1 MSVKSGN
8 QLKNPII
15 IRIANQ
21 YQVVLLLKKKPR
33 SCRDLA
39 RKMSL
44 SNVAL
49 KNITDELQKEDIIV
63 SYVKNTAKK
72 GRFPNIFSLND
83 NLGVFCS
90 VDLSRRDL
98 IVAISD
104 VNDNIIAKSV
114 IKNVLYIDSKTLQE
128 VVTAIKELLK
138 SSEVDNRPLLGICI
152 STPGEFDQQTKDFTY
167 APRIV
172 DCTNMNFLHYFGDIF
187 NVPISVCNDINL
199 GLLGEYNFGTSIP
212 KEAKSVY
219 YVFLDFVSGSAL
231 MFNGDIFVGS
241 RGHAGEPASYK
252 NVEGEY
258 SGRFFTINDVY
269 KEIHDKAKDHPEDS
283 FYSTEVFS
291 FDEVV
296 KRYKDGDK
304 VVAEAVEKAARI
316 NAIQLLSVSNLL
328 DLDYICLEG
337 KMLEF
342 GNSYKDL
349 LCRYYR
355 EYDANKNLAQ
365 ITFSTC
371 GTNANLYGAINKSNE
386 VYFLKKFIEL
396 ANKRTN
402 SINNDV
408 EDFFRSKI

>member
-1 MSVKSGN
+1 MSVKNSN

-49 KNITDELQKEDIIV
+49 KNITDELQKEDVVV
-63 SYVKNTAKK
+63 SYVKNNTKK
-72 GRFPNIFSLND
+72 GRFPSIFSLNE

-90 VDLSRRDL
+90 IDLSRRDL

-104 VNDNIIAKSV
+104 VNDNIIV
-114 IKNVLYIDSKTLQE
+114 RGVVPDILYIDKKAIEE
-128 VVTAIKELLK
+128 VTSLIKHLLK
-138 SSEVDNRPLLGICI
+138 TSEVGNRPLLGICV
-152 STPGEFDQQTKDFTY
+152 STPGEFDQRTKDFTY

-172 DCTNMNFLHYFGDIF
+172 DCTNVNFVHYFGNIF
-187 NVPISVCNDINL
+187 NVPVSVCNDINL
-199 GLLGEYNFGTSIP
+199 GLLGEYNFGSSIP

-219 YVFLDFVSGSAL
+219 YAFLDFVSGSAL

-241 RGHAGEPASYK
+241 RGHAGEAASYK
-252 NVEGEY
+252 NLPGEY
-258 SGRFFTINDVY
+258 SGRFFTINDIY
-269 KEIHDKAKDHPEDS
+269 EEIHFLAKDHPEDP
-283 FYSTEVFS
+283 FYSQERFS
-291 FDEVV
+291 FDDIVR
-296 KRYKDGDK
+296 RYNEGDK
-304 VVAEAVEKAARI
+304 VINEVVEKSARI
-316 NAIQLLSVSNLL
+316 NAIQLLAVSNLL

-337 KMLEF
+337 KMIEF

-355 EYDANKNLAQ
+355 EYDANKNLTQ

-371 GTNANLYGAINKSNE
+371 GKDANLYGAIYKSNE
-386 VYFLKKFIEL
+386 VYFLNRFIEL

-408 EDFFRSKI
+408 EEFFKSKI